1 MLLLCTTICS
11 SNLLFFKKSCNLV
24 TDSSYIR

>member
-1 MLLLCTTICS
+1 MILLCTTICF

-24 TDSSYIR
+24 TNSIYNR